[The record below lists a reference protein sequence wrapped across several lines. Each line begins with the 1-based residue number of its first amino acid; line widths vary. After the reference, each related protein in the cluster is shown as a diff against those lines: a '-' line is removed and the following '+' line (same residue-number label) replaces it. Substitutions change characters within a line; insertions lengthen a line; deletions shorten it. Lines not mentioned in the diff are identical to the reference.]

1 MSGHITLALRRKDGT
16 TEFVGVP
23 VKHMKWVLTDE
34 SFMKG
39 SIEPVETYIR
49 EIIEEREFSYGLQAP
64 VPGDYGM
71 IVVDEVLRRVV
82 NWSHF
87 DSVSRLA
94 WYDLGFRGYGRIIG
108 DSRYDRPRA
117 MALTYGD
124 RLRYWDNA
132 VGGFVTKDIPKP
144 DSVDVLARIIEDH
157 ASEDDLR
164 STPEAEIALR
174 FPEWEVIE
182 LHHWDEPDF
191 HLAKAALTEFAQLDA
206 ADRRAWDEEY
216 ARLHE
221 KDEG

>member
-1 MSGHITLALRRKDGT
+1 MLALRRKDGT
-16 TEFVGVP
+16 TDFVGVW
-23 VKHMKWVLTDE
+23 VKHMKGVLTDE
-34 SFMKG
+34 SFMNG
-39 SIEPVETYIR
+39 SIEPVERYIR
-49 EIIEEREFSYGLQAP
+49 EVIEGREFSHGRQAP

-94 WYDLGFRGYGRIIG
+94 WYDLGFRGYGRIINET
-108 DSRYDRPRA
+108 RYEKPRA
-117 MALTYGD
+117 TALAHGD

-132 VGGFVTKDIPKP
+132 AAGFVIEDIPKP
-144 DSVDVLARIIEDH
+144 DSVEVLAKIIEDH

-164 STPEAEIALR
+164 STPEAEIVLR
-174 FPEWEVIE
+174 FPQWEVVE

-191 HLAKAALTEFAQLDA
+191 HAAKAALLEFAPLDA
-206 ADRRAWDEEY
+206 ADAREWGKEY

-221 KDEG
+221 KDNV